1 MDVDD
6 EEIIYHWQRIRD
18 GSMEILIIGNGFDL
32 EHNLPTTYQSFLEFC
47 NRFYYLEKYSKTL
60 MVNWINK
67 FIRKNWGKD
76 KLLQASVID
85 NFRNYFEYQENDR
98 FFELYKCIQDNVWIQ
113 YFEDL
118 KKMKEEIGGD
128 IGENWIDFE
137 MEISKVIQFLDDFRI
152 AMSKIDDDIKRFEQF
167 STSLGKSIEF
177 RLIWSIGKIKGEK
190 SSILRVEDIDQ
201 IVSILDTELERFI
214 RAFEIYIDEIVNKL
228 PIIQKSKDIENIN
241 PDFVLSFNYSKTYE
255 RVYGEGKDIQYDY
268 IHGKADANKNIK
280 TCNLVLG
287 IDEYLK
293 DDRKDTDLEFIAFKK
308 YFQRIYKSTGNAYL
322 EWVDKIKK
330 DYDEYVEKV
339 SLAKEG
345 KSDLDLSNPW
355 ERHIRI
361 DTSSIK
367 YPQYTLYIFGHSLD
381 VTDRDILR
389 LFICNDNV
397 QTKIFYHQKD
407 ADDKTTLG
415 KLIKNLVRIMG
426 QDELI
431 RRTGGEHKTI
441 EFRPQSKHE
450 E

>member
-1 MDVDD
+1 
-6 EEIIYHWQRIRD
+6 
-18 GSMEILIIGNGFDL
+18 MEILIIGNGFDL
-32 EHNLPTTYQSFLEFC
+32 EHDLPTSYGSFLEFC
-47 NRFYYLEKYSKTL
+47 KIVISCGTNGS
-60 MVNWINK
+60 NK
-67 FIRKNWGKD
+67 IRKKAQNNWNVD
-76 KLLQASVID
+76 KQIKERVLSV
-85 NFRNYFEYQENDR
+85 FKKKYEYCSGEDKKKEKLI
-98 FFELYKCIQDNVWIQ
+98 ELYECIHDNVWYE
-113 YFEDL
+113 YFKKCL
-118 KKMKEEIGGD
+118 KEKKN

-137 MEISKVIQFLDDFRI
+137 VEISKVIQFLDDFRVAI
-152 AMSKIDDDIKRFEQF
+152 SKIDDDVKRFEQF

-177 RLIWSIGKIKGEK
+177 RVIWSIIKFKVEK
-190 SSILRVEDIDQ
+190 ESIIRMEDVDQ
-201 IVSILDTELERFI
+201 IVSILETELERFI
-214 RAFEIYIDEIVNKL
+214 RAFEIYIDEFVNKL
-228 PIIQKSKDIENIN
+228 PIAAKSKDIEKIN
-241 PDFVLSFNYSKTYE
+241 PDFVLSFNYSNTYE

-287 IDEYLK
+287 IDEYLE

-339 SLAKEG
+339 SLTKKGETG
-345 KSDLDLSNPW
+345 TTETKYL
-355 ERHIRI
+355 RHRP
-361 DTSSIK
+361 SSIQC
-367 YPQYTLYIFGHSLD
+367 PEHTLYIFGHSLD

-397 QTKIFYHQKD
+397 QTKIFYYQKD
-407 ADDKTTLG
+407 ENDKTTLG

-441 EFRPQSKHE
+441 EFIPQSKHE

>member
-1 MDVDD
+1 MK
-6 EEIIYHWQRIRD
+6 
-18 GSMEILIIGNGFDL
+18 ILMIGNGFDL
-32 EHNLPTTYQSFLEFC
+32 EHDLPTSYGSFLEFC
-47 NRFYYLEKYSKTL
+47 NMIHNFETYDKTL
-60 MVNWINK
+60 MVTWINK
-67 FIRKNWGKD
+67 FIIKNGKND
-76 KLLQASVID
+76 ELIQDIVIGNFKDCFKEDILEEEQKKDSLL
-85 NFRNYFEYQENDR
+85 
-98 FFELYKCIQDNVWIQ
+98 ELYEYIHNNIWLI
-113 YFEDL
+113 YF
-118 KKMKEEIGGD
+118 KKRKANMQ
-128 IGENWIDFE
+128 ENWIDLE
-137 MEISKVIQFLDDFRI
+137 KEISKVIQHLESTRVILSNDNNLKGKRI
-152 AMSKIDDDIKRFEQF
+152 DKFNRSDTIMQNWIIERMSQEKIDNIVSVEEVDQI
-167 STSLGKSIEF
+167 
-177 RLIWSIGKIKGEK
+177 
-190 SSILRVEDIDQ
+190 SSILD
-201 IVSILDTELERFI
+201 SELERFI